1 MSRRPSIGIAACPV
15 QNGLQACHISGNSFV
30 RAPGARA
37 NGLSTVPNRLSA
49 SVILDA
55 PPNLL
60 LTRSS
65 STVEPFHYSGPACSA
80 GAAHDSARDST
91 ASPLPRRA
99 VAVSARTA
107 FASGLHSQPQGQVS
121 SSSHVLGVSQVCQRD
136 ADASNN
142 ARPLMK
148 PGHSAQR
155 HL

>member
-1 MSRRPSIGIAACPV
+1 MSRRPSNGIATCSV
-15 QNGLQACHISGNSFV
+15 QIGLQACHISGDSFV
-30 RAPGARA
+30 RAISARA
-37 NGLSTVPNRLSA
+37 NGLSSLPQPLAA

-55 PPNLL
+55 SQRLL
-60 LTRSS
+60 FTRSS
-65 STVEPFHYSGPACSA
+65 STVEPIHYSGPARTA

-91 ASPLPRRA
+91 SRSLPRRA

-107 FASGLHSQPQGQVS
+107 FASGLHSQSPGQVS
-121 SSSHVLGVSQVCQRD
+121 SSSQVPGISQACQRD

>member
-1 MSRRPSIGIAACPV
+1 MSRRPSNGIATCSV
-15 QNGLQACHISGNSFV
+15 QIGLQACHISGDSFV
-30 RAPGARA
+30 RAISARA
-37 NGLSTVPNRLSA
+37 NGLSSLPQPLAA

-55 PPNLL
+55 SQRLL
-60 LTRSS
+60 FTRSS
-65 STVEPFHYSGPACSA
+65 STVEPIHYSGPARTA
-80 GAAHDSARDST
+80 GAAHDSARAFNSR
-91 ASPLPRRA
+91 SLPRRA

-107 FASGLHSQPQGQVS
+107 FASGLHSQSPGQVS
-121 SSSHVLGVSQVCQRD
+121 SSSQVPGISQACQRD